1 MKRSRK
7 LILVSNRLPFTAR
20 EKDGAFRY
28 AESVGGLTTGMSAF
42 LQSSAGGSSLFD
54 EYVWVGWPG
63 NTIEKKSQP
72 ALRREVLER
81 FKSHPVFLTTQ
92 EMELFYLGFCNET
105 IWPLF
110 HYFPSLTT
118 YREDFWNQ
126 YRKVNET
133 FAEAVAEVAGPDD
146 IVWVHDYHLMLTPGL
161 LKKKIPQVPVGFF
174 LHIPF
179 PSFEIFRLIPGAWR
193 REILEGL
200 MGADLAGFHTYE
212 YTENYLRCVLRILGE
227 AHTMGTIQMHDR
239 LVKAETFPM
248 GIDVGR
254 FMTAAQSSDIQAE
267 SRQLR
272 DSLSGEKVILSVDR
286 LDYTKGILNRLE
298 AYEHLLES
306 HKEHRREV
314 VLVMIVVPSRTGV
327 RQYGRMKKQ
336 IEETVGR
343 INGKFGTVGWSP
355 IIYQY
360 RAVPFPSLVAYYA
373 ASDIALVTPLR
384 DGMNLI
390 AKEYIASRVDG
401 TGVLIL
407 SEMAGAAKEL
417 GEALVINPNYKDEIA
432 AAMQEALTMPKEEQ
446 QRRNRVMRERITRYN
461 VVRWANDFVGQ
472 LQSIRGLQQA
482 LSAKMLSPKA
492 RTELLE
498 HYARAQRK
506 GIYLDYDGTLS
517 PFVRRPEDAVPSQSI
532 IKTLKTLAVSESTRV
547 TIISG
552 RKRDLLEEW
561 FKEIPVRLVAEHGV
575 WVKEPEQE
583 WTLMKPLNTVW
594 KGSVIP
600 ILEQHAE
607 RLPGSF
613 VEEKEYSV
621 VWHFR
626 GADPEHGELM
636 AAELMDTLIG
646 FTANV
651 EAQVLRGN
659 KIVEVR
665 SQGVTKGIVGDDL
678 IRRADDDF
686 VLFIGDDWTD
696 EDLFKVLP
704 TTAYSIKVGMA
715 KTHARWMVRG
725 VEDVHALLGLLA
737 SNSEERTTVREKSLD
752 NE

>member
-1 MKRSRK
+1 MKRHRK
-7 LILVSNRLPFTAR
+7 LILVSNRLPFTVKER
-20 EKDGAFRY
+20 NGAFRY
-28 AESVGGLTTGMSAF
+28 TQSVGGLTTGMSAF
-42 LQSSAGGSSLFD
+42 LQSSGAGSPLFD
-54 EYVWVGWPG
+54 DYVWVGWPG
-63 NTIEKKSQP
+63 STIGKNSQA
-72 ALRREVLER
+72 ALRKEVLER
-81 FKSHPVFLTTQ
+81 FKSHPVFLTVQ

-133 FAEAVAEVAGPDD
+133 FAEAVAEIAGPDD
-146 IVWVHDYHLMLTPGL
+146 IIWVHDYQLMLTPGL

-193 REILEGL
+193 REILQGL
-200 MGADLAGFHTYE
+200 MGADLVGFHTYE

-227 AHTMGTIQMHDR
+227 AHTMGNIQMHDR

-248 GIDVGR
+248 GIDVER
-254 FMTAAQSSDIQAE
+254 FTRAAESPDIRAE

-272 DSLSGEKVILSVDR
+272 DSLSVEKIILSVDR

-306 HKEHRREV
+306 RKEHRRAV

-343 INGKFGTVGWSP
+343 INGRFGTVGWSP

-401 TGVLIL
+401 AGVLIL

-482 LSAKMLSPKA
+482 LSVKMLSSHA
-492 RTELLE
+492 RTGLLE
-498 HYARAQRK
+498 HYARAQRR

-517 PFVRRPEDAVPSQSI
+517 PFVRRPEDAVPSQSV
-532 IKTLKTLAVSESTRV
+532 IKTLKTLADNESTMV

-561 FKEIPVRLVAEHGV
+561 FKGIPVRLVAEHGV

-594 KGSVIP
+594 KESVMP
-600 ILEQHAE
+600 ILEQHAD

-636 AAELMDTLIG
+636 AAELMDTLIV

-665 SQGVTKGIVGDDL
+665 SLGVTKGIVGEEL
-678 IRRADDDF
+678 IRRANHDF

-696 EDLFKVLP
+696 EDLFRVLS

-715 KTHARWMVRG
+715 KTHARWMVQG
-725 VEDVHALLGLLA
+725 VEDVHALLAILA
-737 SNSEERTTVREKSLD
+737 ANS
-752 NE
+752 

>member
-1 MKRSRK
+1 MKRRGK

-20 EKDGAFRY
+20 EKNGAFRY
-28 AESVGGLTTGMSAF
+28 TQSVGGLTTGMSAF
-42 LQSSAGGSSLFD
+42 LQSGGGSSSLFD

-63 NTIEKKSQP
+63 STIEKKYQS
-72 ALRREVLER
+72 ALRKEVLER
-81 FKSHPVFLTTQ
+81 FKSHPVFLTVQ
-92 EMELFYLGFCNET
+92 EMELFYLGFCNQT

-110 HYFPSLTT
+110 HYFPSLTA

-126 YRKVNET
+126 YRKVNER
-133 FAEAVAEVAGPDD
+133 FAEAVAEIAGPDD
-146 IVWVHDYHLMLTPGL
+146 VVWVHDYQLMLTPGL
-161 LKKKIPQVPVGFF
+161 LKKKIPHVPVGFF

-193 REILEGL
+193 REILQGL

-212 YTENYLRCVLRILGE
+212 YTQNYLRCVLRILGE
-227 AHTMGTIQMHDR
+227 SHTMGNIQMHDR
-239 LVKAETFPM
+239 LVRAETFPM
-248 GIDVGR
+248 GIDVNR
-254 FMTAAQSSDIQAE
+254 FMTAAQSPDIQVE

-272 DSLSGEKVILSVDR
+272 DSLAGEKVILSVDR

-298 AYEHLLES
+298 AYEQLLEL
-306 HKEHRREV
+306 HKEHRRAV
-314 VLVMIVVPSRTGV
+314 VLVMIVVPSRTDV
-327 RQYGRMKKQ
+327 KQYGRMKKQ

-343 INGKFGTVGWSP
+343 INGKFGTVRWSP
-355 IIYQY
+355 VIYQY
-360 RAVPFPSLVAYYA
+360 RAVPFPSLVAYYT

-390 AKEYIASRVDG
+390 AKEYVASRVDG

-417 GEALVINPNYKDEIA
+417 GEALVINPNYTDEIA

-446 QRRNRVMRERITRYN
+446 QRRNRVMRERITRYD

-472 LQSIRGLQQA
+472 LRSIRGLQQA
-482 LSAKMLSPKA
+482 LSVKMLSPQA
-492 RTELLE
+492 RTELSVE
-498 HYARAQRK
+498 YAKTQRR

-517 PFVRRPEDAVPSQSI
+517 PFVRRPEDAVPSSSI
-532 IKTLKTLAVSESTRV
+532 MKTLKTLAVDPRTLV

-552 RKRDLLEEW
+552 RKRDLLEQW
-561 FKEIPVRLVAEHGV
+561 FREIPVRLVAEHGV

-583 WTLMKPLNTVW
+583 WALLKPLNTAW
-594 KGSVIP
+594 KGSVMP

-665 SQGVTKGIVGDDL
+665 SLGVTKGIVGKDL
-678 IRRADDDF
+678 IRRGNHDF

-696 EDLFKVLP
+696 EDLFRVLP

-715 KTHARWMVRG
+715 KTHARRMVQG
-725 VEDVHALLGLLA
+725 VEDVHALLALLA
-737 SNSEERTTVREKSLD
+737 ASS
-752 NE
+752 